1 MKMLA
6 VGVFFITRSSKYDI
20 KFSLF
25 LLLYFHYYNFVV
37 AVLLF
42 IFIFNVHF
50 AFYIISPCPVIA
62 HLQNIYQSRQSII
75 NHANL
80 QIKHH
85 TKNTLFTQST
95 CPNASQQTSMQI
107 NNKSIIDPL
116 PMASRSIAFR
126 IIHIAAIWVPH
137 FPRI

>member
-1 MKMLA
+1 MLA
-6 VGVFFITRSSKYDI
+6 VGVFLSREVQNMTLNSHYFCCYIFII
-20 KFSLF
+20 IF
-25 LLLYFHYYNFVV
+25 FVV
-37 AVLLF
+37 VLLF

-85 TKNTLFTQST
+85 TKKHPFYTIDMS
-95 CPNASQQTSMQI
+95 NASQQTSMQI